1 MMFQMMSSLS
11 LDDIYIIYILLITLL
26 IVIRLSRYDEVFGAN
41 LARALIV
48 QHSLGPMVL
57 TLTDAMD
64 IQ

>member
-1 MMFQMMSSLS
+1 MFQMMSSLS
-11 LDDIYIIYILLITLL
+11 LDDIYILLIILVR
-26 IVIRLSRYDEVFGAN
+26 VIRLSCYGEVFGAN

-57 TLTDAMD
+57 TLTDAMN